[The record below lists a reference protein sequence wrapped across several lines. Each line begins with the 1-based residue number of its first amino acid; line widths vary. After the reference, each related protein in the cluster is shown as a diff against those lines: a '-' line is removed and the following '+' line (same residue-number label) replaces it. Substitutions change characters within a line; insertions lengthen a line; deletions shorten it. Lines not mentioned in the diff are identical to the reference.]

1 VDNLLFAGRNISAT
15 HVAFASTRVMATCAL
30 MGQGMGTAVAIGLK
44 APVPAETVAQLA
56 AAPHI
61 EAIQQTLLKD
71 DALLLG
77 LSNRDPLDLA
87 PSATLTASDSV
98 LPPQNLTDGITRE
111 LKWEWGSW
119 SDGQPHQWRSASLPA
134 WIELRWPEPV
144 AVGEIHLTFDSQFDR
159 ILILTFSESAN
170 EGVIRGPQP
179 ELVKD
184 YRILGDGEVLVEVAN
199 NWQRKRV
206 HRLSETRKIQALRV
220 EVTST
225 HGAPEARIFEVRVY

>member
-1 VDNLLFAGRNISAT
+1 
-15 HVAFASTRVMATCAL
+15 
-30 MGQGMGTAVAIGLK
+30 MGQAIGTAIAIGLK
-44 APVPAETVAQLA
+44 APAPAETVAQLA

-61 EAIQQTLLKD
+61 GAIQQTLLKD

-77 LSNRDPLDLA
+77 LSNCDPLDLA
-87 PSATLTASDSV
+87 PRATLSASDSV

-111 LKWEWGSW
+111 LKSEWGSW
-119 SDGQPHQWRSASLPA
+119 SDDQPHQWRSASLPA
-134 WIELRWPEPV
+134 WTELRWPEPV

-184 YRILGDGEVLVEVAN
+184 YRILGDGKVLFEVNN
-199 NWQRKRV
+199 NWQRKRT
-206 HRLSETRKIQALRV
+206 HLLPNPQTIQSLRI
-220 EVTST
+220 EVAST
-225 HGAPEARIFEVRVY
+225 HGVPEARIFEVRVF